1 MLDKSNVL
9 VIVPAFNEQ
18 DSVGEVLTELQGYGF
33 QVLLISDGSKDATAN
48 IGRQV
53 GVKVLQLPINL
64 GVGGALRAGFKF
76 AVARG
81 YRAIIQVDAD
91 GQHPAEEITNLIIA
105 ANKTNCHMVIGSR
118 FRSHSSTMRV
128 AGIRR
133 IAMWVLSRTAS
144 ATAKTQ
150 ITDSTSGF
158 RLIKEPLLG
167 QFAQQFANNYLGDTY
182 ESIISAGRGNY
193 TVTENAASLKVREH
207 GESTASIESAIMF
220 TLKGLGVATFGL
232 HKRLNPTDIDSH

>member
-9 VIVPAFNEQ
+9 VIVPALNEQ

-105 ANKTNCHMVIGSR
+105 ANK
-118 FRSHSSTMRV
+118 RV
-128 AGIRR
+128 F
-133 IAMWVLSRTAS
+133 S
-144 ATAKTQ
+144 
-150 ITDSTSGF
+150 
-158 RLIKEPLLG
+158 
-167 QFAQQFANNYLGDTY
+167 
-182 ESIISAGRGNY
+182 
-193 TVTENAASLKVREH
+193 
-207 GESTASIESAIMF
+207 
-220 TLKGLGVATFGL
+220 
-232 HKRLNPTDIDSH
+232 